1 MKKCLQIEH
10 RVCDYACMWRG
21 IEDIYQTKAKEEV
34 PEFFFFTLSG
44 QGEFTYLRQPKSEN
58 KYLVTWGDGR
68 PKKIYG
74 KVNDLIGFTYHHS
87 EGTSFE
93 QLLKKIR
100 QEIDDGYPVV
110 LGALD
115 MYYLEYYPKI
125 YHRFHIPIH
134 YITAIGYDDENQV
147 LDILDCG
154 VPEVMQL
161 SYDLCEEALAVD
173 SAGLGKK
180 NGMCKIRF
188 QENLPSLKEIAV
200 HGFARKCENVLHPKV
215 GFTGIPGMR
224 KLAKEIDSWPQLLTP
239 TDYRR
244 ALTSFCQFTGTV
256 PNPPER
262 LYGSKKDAIPHHG
275 CRDKYAKLLLELS
288 KSCEICEWKEAAGY
302 FEESG
307 IRIQKVTD
315 QMVAFLLGQR
325 KEPGSFREEVLKI
338 AELEEA
344 ANQLVLTGCNNARK

>member
-1 MKKCLQIEH
+1 MNKRLQIEH

-44 QGEFTYLRQPKSEN
+44 QGEFSYLRQPKSEN

-68 PKKIYG
+68 PKKIYS

-93 QLLKKIR
+93 QLLKKVK

-134 YITAIGYDDENQV
+134 YITAIGYDDEKQV

-154 VPEVMQL
+154 VPEVKQL
-161 SYDLCEEALAVD
+161 SFKLCEEALNVEPT
-173 SAGLGKK
+173 GLGKK

-188 QENLPSLKEIAV
+188 QENLPTLKEIAV
-200 HGFARKCENVLHPKV
+200 KGFARKCENVLHPQV
-215 GFTGIPGMR
+215 SFTGISGMR
-224 KLAKEIDSWPQLLTP
+224 KLAKEIDTWQKHLTP
-239 TDYRR
+239 EDYRK
-244 ALTSFCQFTGTV
+244 ALASFCQFTGTV

-262 LYGSKKDAIPHHG
+262 LFGCKEDAILHHG

-288 KSCEICEWKEAAGY
+288 ESCGILEWKQAAGY

-307 IRIQKVTD
+307 ERVQKITD
-315 QMVAFLLGQR
+315 SMVEFLLGQT
-325 KEPGSFREEVLKI
+325 KEIATFEEELLKI
-338 AELEEA
+338 AQLEET
-344 ANQLVLTGCNNARK
+344 ANQLILKGCATV